1 VKHAFFIAAFICS
14 ISVNAQTST
23 SGQVVDASTNKPLA
37 GATITF
43 QNKESTTADVN
54 GRFTIDCNK
63 HTRITVSFVG
73 YESRQQAVNCD
84 QEILVSLTASN
95 STLAAIEIT
104 ATSSQNKSILY
115 QPQSI
120 TKLNPLELKRTTGL
134 FLDDAINAN
143 VPGVT
148 MQRRG
153 LSSGQQ
159 INIRGYGNGVRGT
172 NGASSN
178 FDIQGTKIYLNGIP
192 LTDAEGIT
200 VLDDIDF
207 NSVGNIEVVKGP
219 SGTLYGLAIAGVV
232 NLNTIQAE
240 KGKTSIGQDVL
251 IGNYGLQRYTTHFQ
265 TSREHSSI
273 LVNYGRQKADGYM
286 VHTASKKDFVNVA
299 GTVQPNEKQ
308 SISFYGGYSNSF
320 DERGGELTITQ
331 YQNQDYSGNPAYIQ
345 RNAHSNIISV
355 RFGVTHTYAFSND
368 LSNTT
373 TVFGTGMTNNSSS
386 ASGWTDKNPINYGFR
401 STLDSKFKLGRG
413 TSLSGIT
420 GIEMQRQN
428 AQVIGYFMS
437 PDPRNPGGYYRI
449 DTMRSNQYYVTSTKS
464 LFTEWT
470 LALPHDL
477 SITAGIGWSTMNIDL
492 NDRFVRPN
500 YTKPTHFEKDY
511 NNMVSPHVAI
521 NKVFSSQLS
530 IYAAYSKGY
539 KAPVSSYFFI
549 PVNTGNAVLDSSLKP
564 EIGNQF
570 EIGSKGTL
578 LKDKLVYQVSL
589 FNAVFSNKM
598 TAIAVPLN
606 PPAVGT
612 AYSYVANGGK
622 VNNKGLEVSAKYTVY
637 QSARSLFTLIR
648 PFANFTYSKF
658 RYEDFKMQAL
668 NGTRTG
674 VVETD
679 YSNKEVA
686 GVPPMTF
693 NAGVDVSTLPGVYLN
708 AYYSYRDAVY
718 LTSVNDETQ
727 KAKAFALVNAKIGF
741 RRSLSAHFD
750 LDASFGINNIG
761 GVQYY
766 NMVFVNQLPDAY
778 LPAPLKTVYFGG
790 VNLKYNF

>member
-1 VKHAFFIAAFICS
+1 VKQILFIAAFICS
-14 ISVNAQTST
+14 ISIYAQKTT
-23 SGQVVDASTNKPLA
+23 AGRVVDASTNKPLP

-43 QNKESTTADVN
+43 QNKESTTADAE
-54 GRFTIDCNK
+54 GRFTIDCSK
-63 HTRITVSFVG
+63 HTRVTVSFIG
-73 YESRQQAVNCD
+73 YEARQEAVNCN
-84 QEILVSLTASN
+84 EEVLIALTASN
-95 STLAAIEIT
+95 SILTAIEIT

-120 TKLNPLELKRTTGL
+120 TKLNPAELKRTTGL
-134 FLDDAINAN
+134 FLDDVINTN

-178 FDIQGTKIYLNGIP
+178 FDIQGSKIYLNGIP

-200 VLDDIDF
+200 ILDDIDF
-207 NSVGNIEVVKGP
+207 NSIGNVEVGKGP

-240 KGKTSIGQDVL
+240 KGKTSVGQDVL

-265 TSREHSSI
+265 TSSERSSL
-273 LVNYGRQKADGYM
+273 LVNYGHQKADGYM

-299 GTVQPNEKQ
+299 GTVQANEKQ
-308 SISFYGGYSNSF
+308 AISFYGGYSNSS

-331 YQNQDYSGNPAYIQ
+331 YQNKDYSGNPAYIQ

-355 RFGVTHTYAFSND
+355 RLGITHTYKFSNN
-368 LSNTT
+368 LSNST

-386 ASGWTDKNPINYGFR
+386 ASGWTDKDPINYGLR
-401 STLDSKFKLGRG
+401 STFDSKFQLGRG
-413 TSLSGIT
+413 LSLSGIS

-428 AQVIGYFMS
+428 AQVVGYFMS
-437 PDPRNPGGYYRI
+437 RDPRNPGGYYRI
-449 DTMRSNQYYVTSTKS
+449 DTMRSNQYYVSSTKS

-470 LALPHDL
+470 LALTHDI
-477 SITAGIGWSTMNIDL
+477 SVTAGLGLSTMNIDL

-500 YTKPTHFEKDY
+500 YTKPTHFEKNY
-511 NNMVSPHVAI
+511 TEMLSPHLAV
-521 NKVFSSQLS
+521 NKVFSRQLS
-530 IYAAYSKGY
+530 MYAAYNKGY

-570 EIGSKGTL
+570 EIGSKGSL
-578 LKDKLVYQVSL
+578 LKDKLVYQVAL
-589 FNAVFSNKM
+589 FNAIFSNKM
-598 TAIAVPLN
+598 TAVAVPLN
-606 PPAVGT
+606 PPYVGT
-612 AYSYVANGGK
+612 AYSYVANGGR
-622 VNNKGLEVSAKYTVY
+622 VNNKGLEISAKYTVY
-637 QSARSLFTLIR
+637 QSAKGLFSLVR
-648 PFANFTYSKF
+648 PFANFTYSNF
-658 RYEDFKMQAL
+658 RYEDFKMQTL

-674 VVETD
+674 VIETD
-679 YSNKEVA
+679 YSGKKVA
-686 GVPPMTF
+686 GVPRITF
-693 NAGVDVSTLPGVYLN
+693 NAGVDVNTLQGIYLN
-708 AYYSYRDAVY
+708 AYYSFRDAVY
-718 LTSVNDETQ
+718 LTSVNDESQ
-727 KAKAFALVNAKIGF
+727 KAKAFGLVNAKVGI

-790 VNLKYNF
+790 VNLRYNF

>member
-1 VKHAFFIAAFICS
+1 VKQILFIAAFICS
-14 ISVNAQTST
+14 ISVYSQKTTA
-23 SGQVVDASTNKPLA
+23 GRVVDASSNRPLA
-37 GATITF
+37 GATISF
-43 QNKESTTADVN
+43 QNKESTTADAD
-54 GRFTIDCNK
+54 GRFSIDCSK
-63 HTRITVSFVG
+63 HTRITVSFIG
-73 YESRQQAVNCD
+73 YESKQQAVNCN
-84 QEILVSLTASN
+84 EEVLVALTASN
-95 STLAAIEIT
+95 SILTGIEIT

-120 TKLNPLELKRTTGL
+120 TKLNPVELKRTTGL
-134 FLDDAINAN
+134 FLDDAINTN

-159 INIRGYGNGVRGT
+159 INIRGYGNGARGT

-178 FDIQGTKIYLNGIP
+178 FDIQGTKVYLNGIP

-200 VLDDIDF
+200 ILDDIDF
-207 NSVGNIEVVKGP
+207 NSIGNVEVVKGP
-219 SGTLYGLAIAGVV
+219 SGTLFGLAIAGVV
-232 NLNTIQAE
+232 NLNTIEGE
-240 KGKTSIGQDVL
+240 KGKTSVQQDVL
-251 IGNYGLQRYTTHFQ
+251 IGNYGLQRFTTHFQ
-265 TSREHSSI
+265 TSGEHSSV

-286 VHTASKKDFVNVA
+286 EHTASKKNFVNVA
-299 GTVQPNEKQ
+299 GSVQPNEKQ
-308 SISFYGGYSNSF
+308 SIRFYGGYSNSY
-320 DERGGELTITQ
+320 DERGGELTIAQ
-331 YQNQDYSGNPAYIQ
+331 YENKDYSGNPAYIQ
-345 RNAHSNIISV
+345 RNAHSSIISV
-355 RFGVTHTYAFSND
+355 RLGLTHTYNFSEN
-368 LSNTT
+368 LSNST

-386 ASGWTDKNPINYGFR
+386 ASGWTDKDPINYGFR
-401 STLDSKFKLGRG
+401 STVDSKFKFGGGISLG
-413 TSLSGIT
+413 GIT

-437 PDPRNPGGYYRI
+437 PDPRNPAGYYRI

-470 LALPHDL
+470 LALPRDV
-477 SITAGIGWSTMNIDL
+477 SITAGLGWSTMNIDL

-500 YTKPTHFEKDY
+500 YAKPTHFEKDY
-511 NNMVSPHVAI
+511 TDMLSPHVAI
-521 NKVFSSQLS
+521 NKVFSKQLS
-530 IYAAYSKGY
+530 IYVAYSKGY

-549 PVNTGNAVLDSSLKP
+549 PVNTGNAILSSLKP

-570 EIGSKGTL
+570 EVGSKGSL
-578 LKDKLVYQVSL
+578 LKDRLVYQVAL
-589 FNAVFSNKM
+589 FNTTFSNKM

-612 AYSYVANGGK
+612 AYSYVANGGN

-637 QSARSLFTLIR
+637 QSAKGLFTLLR
-648 PFANFTYSKF
+648 PFANFTYSRF

-686 GVPPMTF
+686 GVPPITF
-693 NAGVDVSTLPGVYLN
+693 NAGVDVNTLPGIYLN

-718 LTSVNDETQ
+718 LTSVNDESQ
-727 KAKAFALVNAKIGF
+727 KAKAFGLVNAKIGF

-766 NMVFVNQLPDAY
+766 NMIFVNQLPDAY

-790 VNLKYNF
+790 INLKYNF